1 MNRRNM
7 LLAGAAG
14 AFAFSPVL
22 PGFTVSA
29 WAANPAESFVS
40 DNIQRGFDII
50 NDRSASAADR
60 KTRFADF
67 LIGLTDIRRVA
78 LFLLGRHAATATPAD
93 IDAYVAAYQEYV
105 QAVYQSYFALYNG
118 QSLRVIDSRE
128 RAPNDFVVRTNVTSA
143 NAAAMQVDFRVRT
156 DGARPVL
163 VDMAVAGIWLALA
176 QRDQFLAVL
185 AQSNGDVKVLSTHLR
200 DRAKLYR

>member
-1 MNRRNM
+1 MNRRHL

-14 AFAFSPVL
+14 AFVFSSL

-29 WAANPAESFVS
+29 WAANPAETFVS
-40 DNIQRGFDII
+40 DNIQRGFDIL
-50 NDRSASAADR
+50 NDRAMNAADR

-67 LIGLTDIRRVA
+67 VVALTDVKRVA
-78 LFLLGRHAATATPAD
+78 LFLLGRYAATAAPAD
-93 IDAYVAAYQEYV
+93 VEAYVAAYQEYV

-128 RAPNDFVVRTNVTSA
+128 RAPNDFVVRTNVTGGNSQPL
-143 NAAAMQVDFRVRT
+143 QVEFRVRT

-163 VDMAVAGIWLALA
+163 VDMAVAGLWLALA
-176 QRDQFLAVL
+176 QRDQFTGVL
-185 AQSNGDVKVLSTHLR
+185 AQSNGDVKALSAHLR
-200 DRAKLYR
+200 DRTKLYR

>member
-1 MNRRNM
+1 MNRRNI

-14 AFAFSPVL
+14 AFAISPVL

-60 KTRFADF
+60 KARFADF
-67 LIGLTDIRRVA
+67 LIGLTDVKRVA
-78 LFLLGRHAATATPAD
+78 LFLLGRYAATAAPVD

-105 QAVYQSYFALYNG
+105 QSVYQSYFALYNG

-143 NAAAMQVDFRVRT
+143 NAAELQVDFRVRT

-185 AQSNGDVKVLSTHLR
+185 AQYNGDVKALSTHLR

>member
-1 MNRRNM
+1 MNRRNI

-78 LFLLGRHAATATPAD
+78 LFLLGRYAATATPAD
-93 IDAYVAAYQEYV
+93 TDAYVAAYQAYV

-143 NAAAMQVDFRVRT
+143 NAAQMQIDFRVRT
-156 DGARPVL
+156 EGARPVL

-185 AQSNGDVKVLSTHLR
+185 AQSNGDVKALSAHLR
-200 DRAKLYR
+200 DRTTLYR

>member
-1 MNRRNM
+1 MNRRNI

-29 WAANPAESFVS
+29 WAANAAETFVS

-50 NDRSASAADR
+50 NDRGASAADR
-60 KTRFADF
+60 KARFADF
-67 LIGLTDIRRVA
+67 LIGLTDVKRVA
-78 LFLLGRHAATATPAD
+78 LFLLGRYAATATPAD

-128 RAPNDFVVRTNVTSA
+128 RAPNDFVVRTNVTSG
-143 NAAAMQVDFRVRT
+143 NAAEMQIDFRVRT
-156 DGARPVL
+156 EGARPVL

-185 AQSNGDVKVLSTHLR
+185 AQSNGDVKTLSAHLR
-200 DRAKLYR
+200 DRTKLYR